1 MKKLIPAILLFSTCT
16 YADVIPD
23 AQLKDMWLSP
33 KISAEKAISKM
44 SFEEKLGQ
52 ILMVDIRSW
61 SHTDNSDKTAFI
73 EINEAVSKMIRD
85 YH

>member
-1 MKKLIPAILLFSTCT
+1 
-16 YADVIPD
+16 
-23 AQLKDMWLSP
+23 
-33 KISAEKAISKM
+33 M

-85 YH
+85 YHLGSIILFRGDSGAITSNFE